1 MTNLLSNAKRL
12 LTLEELHCIIFFNTR
27 SRKKIQAGGDIYMSG
42 IGQAEK
48 VVSKGSIMDNRLLSD
63 FHHGDKEAG
72 ELMITKHEYI
82 VHKKANTYFLV
93 GSDYDDVVQEGFI
106 GLYKAIC
113 DYDENKRASFRSFA
127 ELCVT
132 RQIISSIKSAT
143 RLKHTPLNSYVS
155 IYKPANTEDSER
167 TIIDTIVNQATVD
180 PSEWVEQREY
190 LDYIQNE
197 LMKALTKLEWS
208 VFCFYVQGWSYAEIS
223 LQIGRHEKSIDNALQ
238 RIKKKVTEI
247 FEVPE
252 SIQTLA

>member
-1 MTNLLSNAKRL
+1 VYV
-12 LTLEELHCIIFFNTR
+12 NTR
-27 SRKKIQAGGDIYMSG
+27 LFAH
-42 IGQAEK
+42 
-48 VVSKGSIMDNRLLSD
+48 
-63 FHHGDKEAG
+63 FHRSEQEAN
-72 ELMITKHEYI
+72 ELIITKHEYI

-113 DYDENKRASFRSFA
+113 DYDENKRASFRTFA

-223 LQIGRHEKSIDNALQ
+223 LQIGRHE
-238 RIKKKVTEI
+238 
-247 FEVPE
+247 
-252 SIQTLA
+252 